1 MNSDGGEAAVANAEL
16 ISELVRAHYAGD
28 QRRFGNLLNQF
39 IASESRAGHVHLAQR
54 LRDVRTEAEAAP
66 APAAK
71 PAQLARAPRDLEH
84 ILSVGYSDVRLS
96 DLVLSEENRKA
107 LQRLISEQRAAET
120 LAEHGLRPRRRL
132 LLHGPPGCGK
142 TMAAQAIAGELRLPI
157 IRVRLEAIFS
167 RYLGETAATLADIF
181 VEADRVRGVYLFDEF
196 DALGRTRL
204 DDNDVGEVKR
214 IVTTFLQLLDAT
226 DDTYSVLV
234 AATNV
239 GASLDRALFRRFDDV
254 LELPGPTLAQAAEL
268 LNRLMR
274 QWNEQ
279 PDGQTLQAAAGL
291 SFADIHAAVDDVRKE
306 AILEGRTTPRPDE
319 MRDMLL
325 ARSARLS

>member
-1 MNSDGGEAAVANAEL
+1 MANAEL

-157 IRVRLEAIFS
+157 IRVRLEVIFS

-181 VEADRVRGVYLFDEF
+181 AEADRVRGVYLFDEF

-274 QWNEQ
+274 QWNEE
-279 PDGQTLQAAAGL
+279 PDDQTLQAAAGL

-306 AILEGRTTPRPDE
+306 AILEGRTNPRPGE

-325 ARSARLS
+325 TRSARLS

>member
-66 APAAK
+66 APVAK

>member
-1 MNSDGGEAAVANAEL
+1 VANAEL